1 MYAKSVFDFSIRKT
15 NMFRRNCTQFTALLR
30 TQSTAAKRCDL
41 TERTGL
47 RSVKTGLSVRP
58 KRNVRIWLLPI
69 VGFWCLTWSLCF
81 RLRLPKHFKVSDK
94 CGLLF
99 YYLKIGFLE
108 YLRVSSEMRYTNGPI
123 GHWKSWKSGKKP
135 VLWMLGLLSEST
147 IVSRRD
153 NLVKKVPVTE
163 RLPCWFNI
171 VEHR

>member
-47 RSVKTGLSVRP
+47 QCLQRSVKTGLSVRP
-58 KRNVRIWLLPI
+58 KRNVRIWFLPI

-123 GHWKSWKSGKKP
+123 GYWKKLTIWKEACIVKVGAVIRVHDYLQEGQSDQESASHRKIA
-135 VLWMLGLLSEST
+135 LL
-147 IVSRRD
+147 I
-153 NLVKKVPVTE
+153 
-163 RLPCWFNI
+163 
-171 VEHR
+171 